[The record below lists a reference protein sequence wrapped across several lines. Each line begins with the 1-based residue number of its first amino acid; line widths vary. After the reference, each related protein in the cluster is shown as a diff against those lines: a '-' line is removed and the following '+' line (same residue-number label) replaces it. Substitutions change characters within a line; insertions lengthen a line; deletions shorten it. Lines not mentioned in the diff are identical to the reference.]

1 MPRAC
6 AVCDHPER
14 DSIDAAI
21 VAGQSIRGIARRYNL
36 SKDSVHRHAQNHI
49 PETLRKA
56 HAVKESARADE
67 LLERVERLISEAE
80 ELLSFGKDEK
90 QAKAWASGISELRK
104 CLELLARVTG
114 ELDERPTITL
124 AMLPEWVEV
133 RTLILGA
140 IDGYPEV
147 KGKVIDAIGSLAN

>member
-6 AVCDHPER
+6 AICDHPQR
-14 DSIDAAI
+14 DAIDREI
-21 VAGQSIRGIARRYNL
+21 IEGFSIRNIAKRYGV
-36 SKDSVHRHAQNHI
+36 SKDSVYRHSKNHL
-49 PETLRKA
+49 PETLKQS

-80 ELLSFGKDEK
+80 ELLSFGKGEK
-90 QAKAWASGISELRK
+90 QSKAWASGISELRK